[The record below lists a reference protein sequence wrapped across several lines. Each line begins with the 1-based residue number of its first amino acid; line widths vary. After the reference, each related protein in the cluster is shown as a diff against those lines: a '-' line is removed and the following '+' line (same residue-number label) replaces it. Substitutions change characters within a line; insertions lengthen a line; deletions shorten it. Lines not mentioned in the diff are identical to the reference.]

1 MANPVFVHS
10 LGPTCAYYEEPAK
23 TSDEPPLIRAQ
34 FFYVSVLPIDDPL
47 SPIPPQSD
55 LKTSNP
61 TPQPF
66 STRDN
71 AALEEAWQAMHKD
84 EIKDSGSVRHGD
96 LFPFPRF
103 RGQKETPDSTMEAQS
118 NTSEKSPS
126 AQAEKKA
133 ADKGTPVDPKRQLPE
148 EAREKPM
155 SDSVKSKQ
163 MPKAEDN
170 HHRKTQSMES
180 SRWNE
185 PPEGIKEKQLLEGTE
200 PISQFGLTEQ
210 SMASSQEQPVD
221 LASHELGTVDN
232 TAVMLSQSMEHDE
245 TTSAG
250 TADAEE
256 LAVELEAGQQSK
268 PGQRRRS
275 SSFRNRGKNPKAV
288 FSTYHDLDER
298 SDGTASS
305 DISGRPFARVP
316 SFKRR
321 RPPPAVDGAD
331 STTDYDISSSPTR
344 PTTAKETFVPVGVSR
359 LHLVEMRAEEPIP
372 SPTEAP
378 RGFDPAKSSE
388 LDRRP
393 FPRDGEVKKS
403 DRRRRAHN
411 ITMLMKP
418 IYWTPVNDI
427 SNVTRGVWFYQDSML
442 PVDQEV
448 AIQLEAGYEAMRP
461 WTEVWQEEL
470 DAIVKSG
477 AADAEL
483 KAMHKLWPKEEPSR
497 PDTATPASPR
507 RGPDGIFGTELPNA
521 SVEKSPETAKPYQ
534 KYSVIYLN
542 AKEAQL
548 LKPSLLPSETRG
560 RKPLGSIRRGR
571 QIGIAVV
578 RGFSRT
584 TWGKLHGRQMSA
596 RAVRAKVG
604 AFMNQSGDAATA
616 ENQPMCVACKL
627 DEQRSPDV
635 TDLVLVIHGIGQKL
649 SERVDSYHFTHAIN
663 SFRREVNVEMADQAG
678 KGILRREH
686 GGIMV
691 LPINW
696 RLTVSFD
703 DQTPATNGYENDFH
717 LKDITPDSLPAIRNL
732 ISDVMLD
739 IPYYLSHHK
748 EKMTAAVVKE
758 ANHVYRLWCR
768 NNPGFNVYGRV
779 HLIAHSLGSVM
790 AMDILSKQPTAISK
804 PTDLKAWARNPSDRT
819 FEFNTSSLFNCGSPS
834 GFFLLLN
841 KANLVPRKGR
851 KRGDD
856 VGRGIAGEA
865 SYGCL
870 AVDNIYNIVHR
881 NDPIAY
887 QQNACV
893 DAAYARSLLPAYI
906 PSASTGFLQKIG
918 HVVWWSSSS
927 SPSATYQSANARHRP
942 SVQHLPSTVELE
954 THNFTREEM
963 AEKRMFLLNDNGQID
978 FFLSSG
984 GIQYLD
990 MIGAHSSYW
999 ISPDFVRFLV
1009 MELGR
1014 EPGKDNTLPV
1024 LRAQKKR
1031 EWKSGSIG

>member
-10 LGPTCAYYEEPAK
+10 LGPSCAYYEEPAN
-23 TSDEPPLIRAQ
+23 TSDEPPLTRPQ
-34 FFYVSVLPIDDPL
+34 FFYVSTLPIDDPL
-47 SPIPPQSD
+47 SPIPPQLDS
-55 LKTSNP
+55 KTSTP

-66 STRDN
+66 SARDN
-71 AALEEAWQAMHKD
+71 AALEEAWQAMHKH
-84 EIKDSGSVRHGD
+84 ESKDSWSTHHGD
-96 LFPFPRF
+96 LFHFPRF
-103 RGQKETPDSTMEAQS
+103 KDQKRTPDSTMEAQYS
-118 NTSEKSPS
+118 MSEKPPS
-126 AQAEKKA
+126 AQAEKKD
-133 ADKGTPVDPKRQLPE
+133 ADQGTPMDSQKQQLEETQEKPKLDNLKHKQMLKPE
-148 EAREKPM
+148 EGNHKQKQNVEGSKWNEQPEDVKEKP
-155 SDSVKSKQ
+155 
-163 MPKAEDN
+163 
-170 HHRKTQSMES
+170 
-180 SRWNE
+180 
-185 PPEGIKEKQLLEGTE
+185 LLEGTKH
-200 PISQFGLTEQ
+200 PPQFGPTEQ
-210 SMASSQEQPVD
+210 PVASSQEQPAHV
-221 LASHELGTVDN
+221 ASHGPAAEGN
-232 TAVMLSQSMEHDE
+232 GPVMLSQSMGHDE
-245 TTSAG
+245 PTSVVPV
-250 TADAEE
+250 DVEE
-256 LAVELEAGQQSK
+256 LAVEQDAGQQGM
-268 PGQRRRS
+268 PEQRRKFS
-275 SSFRNRGKNPKAV
+275 PFRNRGKNPKRI
-288 FSTYHDLDER
+288 FSTSHDLDER

-321 RPPPAVDGAD
+321 RPSPAVDGAD
-331 STTDYDISSSPTR
+331 SATDSDRSPSPTR
-344 PTTAKETFVPVGVSR
+344 PIKGKETFVPVGVSR
-359 LHLVEMRAEEPIP
+359 LHLVEMRAAEPIP

-378 RGFDPAKSSE
+378 RGVGPAKNVE
-388 LDRRP
+388 VGRRP
-393 FPRDGEVKKS
+393 LRRDGEIRKS
-403 DRRRRAHN
+403 DRRPATN
-411 ITMLMKP
+411 DITMLMKP
-418 IYWTPVNDI
+418 IYWNPVNDI

-442 PVDQEV
+442 PVEQEV
-448 AIQLEAGYEAMRP
+448 TTQLEAGYEAMRP

-483 KAMHKLWPKEEPSR
+483 KAMHRLWPKEEPSR
-497 PDTATPASPR
+497 PNTATPASSR
-507 RGPDGIFGTELPNA
+507 RGLDGSFGTELPN
-521 SVEKSPETAKPYQ
+521 STIEKSPETAKPYQ

-548 LKPSLLPSETRG
+548 LKPNLLPSETRG
-560 RKPLGSIRRGR
+560 RKPLGSIRKGR
-571 QIGIAVV
+571 QIGIAVI
-578 RGFSRT
+578 REFSRT
-584 TWGKLHGRQMSA
+584 TWEKLHGRQMST

-616 ENQPMCVACKL
+616 DNQPMCVACKL

-663 SFRREVNVEMADQAG
+663 SFRREVNVEMADQVA

-686 GGIMV
+686 SGIMV

-703 DQTPATNGYENDFH
+703 DQTASKDGYENDFR

-758 ANHVYRLWCR
+758 ANRVYRLWCR
-768 NNPGFNVYGRV
+768 NNPGFNLYGRV

-790 AMDILSKQPTAISK
+790 AMDILSKQPTAISR
-804 PTDLKAWARNPSDRT
+804 PTDLKAWGRNPSDRT

-851 KRGDD
+851 KAGKD

-870 AVDNIYNIVHR
+870 AVNNVYNIVHR

-893 DAAYARSLLPAYI
+893 DAEYARSLLPAYI
-906 PSASTGFLQKIG
+906 PSVSTGFLIKIG
-918 HVVWWSSSS
+918 HAVWWSSSS
-927 SPSATYQSANARHRP
+927 SPSATYQSTNTQQRP
-942 SVQHLPSTVELE
+942 SIQHLPSTVELE
-954 THNFTREEM
+954 THNFTREEI

-1014 EPGKDNTLPV
+1014 EPGKEKTLPV
-1024 LRAQKKR
+1024 LRARKRR

>member
-10 LGPTCAYYEEPAK
+10 LGPTCAYYEEPAN
-23 TSDEPPLIRAQ
+23 TSDEPPLIRPQ
-34 FFYVSVLPIDDPL
+34 FFYVSALPIDDPL

-55 LKTSNP
+55 SKTSNP
-61 TPQPF
+61 FPQPF
-66 STRDN
+66 SARDN
-71 AALEEAWQAMHKD
+71 AALEEAWQAIHED
-84 EIKDSGSVRHGD
+84 ESKGSGSARHGD
-96 LFPFPRF
+96 LFHFPRF
-103 RGQKETPDSTMEAQS
+103 KGQKRIPDSTMEAQH
-118 NTSEKSPS
+118 NTSEKPPS
-126 AQAEKKA
+126 AQAEKKD
-133 ADKGTPVDPKRQLPE
+133 ADKGTLVDPKRQQAE
-148 EAREKPM
+148 ETQEKLK
-155 SDSVKSKQ
+155 SDDLKHKRMLKSEDSNHKQ
-163 MPKAEDN
+163 KQNVEGS
-170 HHRKTQSMES
+170 K
-180 SRWNE
+180 WNE
-185 PPEGIKEKQLLEGTE
+185 QPEGIKEKQLLEGVKQT
-200 PISQFGLTEQ
+200 PKLRSTEQ
-210 SMASSQEQPVD
+210 SMASSQERAAHV
-221 LASHELGTVDN
+221 ASHGPGAEDN
-232 TAVMLSQSMEHDE
+232 QPVMLSQSLEHDE
-245 TTSAG
+245 TTSVVLV
-250 TADAEE
+250 DAEE
-256 LAVELEAGQQSK
+256 LAVEQGTGRQSK
-268 PGQRRRS
+268 PGQRRKFS
-275 SSFRNRGKNPKAV
+275 PSRNRGKNPKSM
-288 FSTYHDLDER
+288 FSTCHDLDER

-316 SFKRR
+316 SIKRR
-321 RPPPAVDGAD
+321 RPPAVVDGAD
-331 STTDYDISSSPTR
+331 SATDYDRSPSPTR
-344 PTTAKETFVPVGVSR
+344 PIKGKETFVPVGVSR
-359 LHLVEMRAEEPIP
+359 LHLVEMRAAEPIP

-378 RGFDPAKSSE
+378 IGFGSAKKVE
-388 LDRRP
+388 VGRRP
-393 FPRDGEVKKS
+393 LQRDGEIKKS
-403 DRRRRAHN
+403 DGRLPTNN
-411 ITMLMKP
+411 ITMVMKP
-418 IYWTPVNDI
+418 IYWNPVNDI

-442 PVDQEV
+442 PVEQEV

-470 DAIVKSG
+470 DAIVRSG

-483 KAMHKLWPKEEPSR
+483 KAMHRLWPKEEPSR
-497 PDTATPASPR
+497 PNTATPASSR
-507 RGPDGIFGTELPNA
+507 RGLDGSFGTELPN
-521 SVEKSPETAKPYQ
+521 SSIEKSPETAKPYQ
-534 KYSVIYLN
+534 KYSVIYLD

-560 RKPLGSIRRGR
+560 RKPLGSIRKGR

-578 RGFSRT
+578 REFSRT
-584 TWGKLHGRQMSA
+584 AWEKLHGRQMSA

-616 ENQPMCVACKL
+616 DNQPMCAACKL

-663 SFRREVNVEMADQAG
+663 SFRREVNVEMADQVA
-678 KGILRREH
+678 KGVLRREH
-686 GGIMV
+686 SGIMV

-703 DQTPATNGYENDFH
+703 DQTPSKDGYDNDFR

-758 ANHVYRLWCR
+758 ANRVYRLWCR
-768 NNPGFNVYGRV
+768 NNPGFNLSGRV

-804 PTDLKAWARNPSDRT
+804 PTDLKAWSRNPSDRT

-851 KRGDD
+851 KAGED

-870 AVDNIYNIVHR
+870 AVNNIYNIVHR

-893 DAAYARSLLPAYI
+893 DAEYARSLLPAYI
-906 PSASTGFLQKIG
+906 PSTSTGFLKKIS

-927 SPSATYQSANARHRP
+927 SPSATYQSMNAQHRP
-942 SVQHLPSTVELE
+942 SIQHLPSTVELE
-954 THNFTREEM
+954 THNFTREEI

-978 FFLSSG
+978 FFLNSG

-990 MIGAHSSYW
+990 MLGAHSSYW

-1014 EPGKDNTLPV
+1014 EPGKEKTLPV